1 MFYKTTGS
9 VTVYL
14 VLTREYVNQE
24 YIKNNIQIS
33 GTEQGI
39 QKQSKNSFENLEQYR
54 RKGDISNH

>member
-24 YIKNNIQIS
+24 YIKNNI
-33 GTEQGI
+33 
-39 QKQSKNSFENLEQYR
+39 
-54 RKGDISNH
+54 